1 MVKKMIDKFIAT
13 ADKMAIEIKKP
24 MQVIKHSN
32 SYMVFPLSTKVPE
45 FPLYGNY
52 ERVYQTEANNEELG
66 E

>member
-1 MVKKMIDKFIAT
+1 MVEKMINKFIAI

-45 FPLYGNY
+45 FPLYGIY
-52 ERVYQTEANNEELG
+52 ERVYQTEVNNEELG

>member
-1 MVKKMIDKFIAT
+1 MIDKFIAI

-32 SYMVFPLSTKVPE
+32 SYMVFPLSTEVPE
-45 FPLYGNY
+45 FPLYGSY
-52 ERVYQTEANNEELG
+52 ERVYQTEINNEELG

>member
-13 ADKMAIEIKKP
+13 ADKMAIETKKP

-32 SYMVFPLSTKVPE
+32 SYMIFPLSTKIPE
-45 FPLYGNY
+45 FPLYGSY
-52 ERVYQTEANNEELG
+52 ERVYQTEVNKAELG